1 MTVSF
6 FTILCNFLYSI
17 GYMVFSSV
25 FIDEIL
31 FDYVLFRFSH
41 FCKSPGARNRYF
53 IICLGKVALVDD
65 RKGRIAEV
73 VSRSV
78 IVSSRQQADGQR
90 LTQRQIIVS

>member
-6 FTILCNFLYSI
+6 FTILCNCLYSI
-17 GYMVFSSV
+17 GYVAFSSV
-25 FIDEIL
+25 FIDEIF

-41 FCKSPGARNRYF
+41 FCKSTGARNRYF
-53 IICLGKVALVDD
+53 KIFLGKVALVDD

-78 IVSSRQQADGQR
+78 IVSSRQEADIR
-90 LTQRQIIVS
+90 HRAFRISD